1 MNGTTPALIEQQLRG
16 CGLRPTR
23 QRIALAKL
31 LFSGGERHV
40 TVEELYAEANEA
52 GINLSLA
59 TVYNTLHQMTDAG
72 LLRVLSA
79 QGTKTYF
86 DTNTSD
92 HHHFFYQEDGTV
104 LDVPQDTIQ
113 ISNLPRAPNGTQIS
127 HVDIIIHLRP
137 TNRT

>member
-1 MNGTTPALIEQQLRG
+1 MTRTTPSVIEQKLRR

-31 LFSGGERHV
+31 LFSGDERHV

-79 QGTKTYF
+79 RGTKTYF
-86 DTNTSD
+86 DTNTCD
-92 HHHFFYQEDGTV
+92 HHHFFYQEDGMV
-104 LDVPQDTIQ
+104 VDVPHNTIR
-113 ISNLPRAPNGTQIS
+113 ISNLPHAPDGTQIS
-127 HVDIIIHLRP
+127 HVDVIIHLCP
-137 TNRT
+137 TKST